1 MVDLGK
7 FSIKE
12 LSNEG
17 VEFYLKDEFGVLVEA
32 GEDIPIKFI
41 LFGGDSSVVTKAK
54 QEYSQVQELKN
65 VKAYKV
71 EQAALTLVSKCIK
84 SWDQDFKVD
93 EIEVVKGD
101 FKALIEFFKECP
113 MFRDQIITFVFEREH
128 FLAS

>member
-7 FSIKE
+7 FSVKQ

-17 VEFYLKDEFGVLVEA
+17 VDFYLTDEFGVLVEA
-32 GEDIPIKFI
+32 GEEVPIKFV
-41 LFGGDSSVVTKAK
+41 LYGGDSSTVTKAK

-71 EQAALTLVSKCIK
+71 EQAALKLVSKCIK
-84 SWDQDFKVD
+84 SWDDFQMGELMVKDGEVD
-93 EIEVVKGD
+93 
-101 FKALIEFFKECP
+101 ALIEFFKECP